1 MKGILKE
8 PEAVEDLLQL
18 KMQFPSYKIFY
29 CRLQTNKRG
38 EVMDKTDCFAYN
50 QRSCKI
56 LTEKKCDGC
65 VFYKT
70 HEEFKLGQ
78 KKALERILSLD
89 KDKRDYIIETYY
101 GGKIE
106 VM

>member
-1 MKGILKE
+1 
-8 PEAVEDLLQL
+8 
-18 KMQFPSYKIFY
+18 
-29 CRLQTNKRG
+29 
-38 EVMDKTDCFAYN
+38 MDVKNCFAYKN
-50 QRSCKI
+50 NKCSI
-56 LTEKKCDGC
+56 LELRKCEGTDCG
-65 VFYKT
+65 FYKT

-106 VM
+106 VI